1 MIALRIRGGRV
12 DSRPRL
18 ARLDLRIRRRRR
30 RPQPRLRAD
39 GFRQN
44 NKIPS
49 LPSIRRMSFGR
60 VVTMSDAISRG
71 RLPGGDILQD
81 AARDVSS
88 SLSARQSLEL
98 FKLLSGFIVSC
109 CKSSRFNERPATM
122 KTTSSQCS
130 DSSRFVLF
138 RIHCCPHAVPKVL
151 NLGAIRGCTDCL
163 LKAYLPV
170 LYFSHHQLNGYIV
183 FTHVLP
189 PPLCGL
195 TEGV

>member
-18 ARLDLRIRRRRR
+18 ARLDLRIRRRR

-130 DSSRFVLF
+130 FNAATLHDLF
-138 RIHCCPHAVPKVL
+138 YSESTVARML
-151 NLGAIRGCTDCL
+151 
-163 LKAYLPV
+163 
-170 LYFSHHQLNGYIV
+170 FSKY
-183 FTHVLP
+183 
-189 PPLCGL
+189 
-195 TEGV
+195 